1 MNICIV
7 SHERF
12 GPNKGGVESVCYNLA
27 GEILRCGNHHIT
39 HLYGNDSG
47 TAAVPGVPTAPLP
60 ELNAPDAIK
69 RVREF
74 LSLHRV
80 DIVWNHS
87 PAPELNSILRAATR
101 ENSIKIVSIYHSSP
115 YTRFAELRE
124 RYALALYRARYKG
137 EWLPLL
143 WLLLKSPLAWVNTLR
158 KTRRELQSLVEN
170 SDLVC
175 PLSELYVGEFVRL
188 SGKTCKHFCAVTN
201 PLVSAESP
209 PLCTKKKNQLLVVA
223 RHAWK
228 HKRIDR
234 IIRIW
239 HKIEAKY
246 KDWQLVILGDGPDHD
261 DFVEVAQRLGVQ
273 NIVFTGTRPPESYYS
288 ESKIICMTSGWEG
301 LPMALLEA
309 QQYGCVPIAYESF
322 SALPD
327 IIENGKTGFRIP
339 AFNEQDFIEKLTYLM
354 THEEERECMA
364 RNSMQHSRK
373 FAVTNIANR
382 WLGIFNKLLSPS
394 RS

>member
-69 RVREF
+69 RVRDF

-115 YTRFAELRE
+115 YARFAELRE

-137 EWLPLL
+137 EWLTLFKH
-143 WLLLKSPLAWVNTLR
+143 LLKFPLSWINTGR
-158 KTRRELQSLVEN
+158 KTRKDMGSLADF

-175 PLSELYVGEFVRL
+175 PLSARYVPEFIRL
-188 SGKTCKHFCAVTN
+188 SGRKHCNFCPVTN
-201 PLVSAESP
+201 PLLPV
-209 PLCTKKKNQLLVVA
+209 TKQNPHNERKNQLLVVA
-223 RHAWK
+223 RHVWK
-228 HKRIDR
+228 CKRIDR
-234 IIRIW
+234 IIHIW
-239 HKIEAKY
+239 HKIETQY
-246 KDWQLVILGDGPDHD
+246 KDWQLVILGDGPDHA

-273 NIVFTGTRPPESYYS
+273 NIVFTGTQPPEIYYS

-301 LPMALLEA
+301 LPMVLLEA

-327 IIENGKTGFRIP
+327 IIENAKTGFCIP
-339 AFNEQDFIEKLTYLM
+339 AFNEEQFIEKLTYLM
-354 THEEERECMA
+354 THEVERERMSQACI
-364 RNSMQHSRK
+364 QHANK
-373 FAVTNIANR
+373 FQVRDIVNR
-382 WLGIFNKLLSPS
+382 WLSIFSDLLSHS
-394 RS
+394 K

>member
-39 HLYGNDSG
+39 NLYGNDSG

-143 WLLLKSPLAWVNTLR
+143 WHLLKFPLAWVNTLR
-158 KTRRELQSLVEN
+158 KTRREFQSLVEN

-201 PLVSAESP
+201 PLVSADSP

-234 IIRIW
+234 AIRIW
-239 HKIEAKY
+239 HRIAAQFP
-246 KDWQLVILGDGPDHD
+246 DWQLVILGGGPDHG
-261 DFVEVAQRLGVQ
+261 DFVEVARRL
-273 NIVFTGTRPPESYYS
+273 NTPRIIFTGTRPPESYYT

-301 LPMALLEA
+301 LPMSLLEA

-327 IIENGKTGFRIP
+327 IITNGETGYRIP
-339 AFNEQDFIEKLTYLM
+339 AFREREFISKLTYLM
-354 THEEERECMA
+354 THEVECERMA
-364 RNSMQHSRK
+364 HNCVQHASR
-373 FAVTNIANR
+373 FRVSDIANR
-382 WLGIFNKLLSPS
+382 WLTIFSELLSPAH
-394 RS
+394 

>member
-7 SHERF
+7 SISPM

-27 GEILRCGNHHIT
+27 QEIQRRGGHRIS
-39 HLYGNDSG
+39 HLYASNSG
-47 TAAVPGVPTAPLP
+47 TAKIECEASAQLP
-60 ELNAPDAIK
+60 ELHEQDAVERI
-69 RVREF
+69 RAF
-74 LSLHRV
+74 LHEQGV
-80 DIVWNHS
+80 DIVWNHA
-87 PAPELNSILRAATR
+87 PTPELNPILRAATDGS
-101 ENSIKIVSIYHSSP
+101 NTKIVSIYHSSP
-115 YTRFAELRE
+115 YTRFNELRE

-137 EWLPLL
+137 EWLTLCKHLIKFPRS
-143 WLLLKSPLAWVNTLR
+143 WINTGR
-158 KTRRELQSLVEN
+158 KTQQDLRSLADF

-175 PLSELYVGEFVRL
+175 PLSELYVPEFMRL
-188 SGKTCKHFCAVTN
+188 SGRKYSNFCAVTN
-201 PLVSAESP
+201 PLLPAAKPSSP
-209 PLCTKKKNQLLVVA
+209 KEKKNQLLVVA

-339 AFNEQDFIEKLTYLM
+339 AFNEQKFIEKLSYLM
-354 THEEERECMA
+354 THEGERERMA
-364 RNSMQHSRK
+364 ENCIQHANK
-373 FAVTNIANR
+373 FQVSDIVNR
-382 WLGIFNKLLSPS
+382 WLSIFSDLLS
-394 RS
+394 R